1 MMPEKKKY
9 SQMIRILYQVTGLH
23 PIRLPVG
30 FMEEDLDNCRE
41 KTEWFVLMEPDTTAG
56 EFMYGIAAVLK
67 ALVDRE
73 IPESYTTL
81 IFSLQSNR
89 PELKASSEALNYAEI
104 WGIQDDVDEDD
115 LVTQAMNQCNKIT
128 DKSSMARKIYRH
140 CVSNVADWP
149 HINKEKFIPMPFN
162 LIPQKSSKLGF
173 SYSKVSFMTL
183 TVIYSDYINQL
194 KNDKSYS

>member
-9 SQMIRILYQVTGLH
+9 SQLIRILYQATGLH
-23 PIRLPVG
+23 PIRLPLG
-30 FMEEDLDNCRE
+30 FMDEDLDNNRE
-41 KTEWFVLMEPDTTAG
+41 KTEWFILMEPDTLAG

-89 PELKASSEALNYAEI
+89 PELTCSSEDLNHSEI

-115 LVTQAMNQCNKIT
+115 LVDQAMKQCDKIT
-128 DKSSMARKIYRH
+128 DKVSMARKIYRH
-140 CVSNVADWP
+140 RVSSVADWP

-162 LIPQKSSKLGF
+162 LIPQKSTKPGFTDKLSVIND
-173 SYSKVSFMTL
+173 SYYQ
-183 TVIYSDYINQL
+183 IIIL
-194 KNDKSYS
+194 KTY